1 MGAATSWSACR
12 PTTRRGTGSRASTGC
27 PNSCARRSGTSTPCT
42 SSRRASRST
51 STAGRIATPRRRP
64 STRAPAASRGRRRLR
79 GGAVV
84 SSGPLLSA
92 RGIVKSFGGRSV
104 LDGLDLELAAGAR
117 IGVLGPNG
125 GGKSTLLRILAG
137 AEVPD
142 AGTVTSRRGLVLASL
157 PQIVDGDER
166 SGLATVL
173 DARPEL
179 TALEGDLAQA
189 ERRL

>member
-1 MGAATSWSACR
+1 M
-12 PTTRRGTGSRASTGC
+12 
-27 PNSCARRSGTSTPCT
+27 
-42 SSRRASRST
+42 
-51 STAGRIATPRRRP
+51 
-64 STRAPAASRGRRRLR
+64 
-79 GGAVV
+79 
-84 SSGPLLSA
+84 
-92 RGIVKSFGGRSV
+92 

-166 SGLATVL
+166 TGLATVL

-179 TALEGDLAQA
+179 AELERELARAEQRLADPALAGDMRAMERALANQ
-189 ERRL
+189 ERLLGRARRGAGGH